1 MKYHTPVLLHE
12 SVEGLNIKTDGIF
25 VDATFGSGGHSRE
38 ILRRIRSGRLFAFD
52 QDPDAERNLIR
63 DKRFV
68 FIRHNFRYLDNFL
81 RYHGVKQVDGILAD
95 LGVSSHQFDD
105 PGRGFSY
112 RISSMLD
119 MRMNPFAPKTAR
131 DVLNR
136 YSGEELVRIFREYG
150 EVANAARLVS
160 EIMEYR
166 KQREIIDTGQFIEV
180 IRSCIPRQQENK
192 YLSKVFQALR
202 IEVND
207 EMGSLKDLL
216 LHSVQLLK
224 PGGRLVVITY
234 HSLEDRM
241 VKHLIRSGNFAG
253 TVEKDLYG
261 HYRVPF
267 RQIHRKVMVPRPDEI
282 AKNPRARSAKLRI
295 AERNKDNS

>member
-12 SVEGLNIKTDGIF
+12 SVEGLNIKADGIF

-38 ILRRIRSGRLFAFD
+38 ILKRIRSGRLFAFD
-52 QDPDAERNLIR
+52 QDPDAEGNLIR
-63 DKRFV
+63 DSRFV

-105 PGRGFSY
+105 PVRGFSY
-112 RISSMLD
+112 RTSSMLD
-119 MRMNPFAPKTAR
+119 MRMNTFAPKTAR

-136 YSGEELVRIFREYG
+136 YSTEELVRIFREYG

-160 EIMEYR
+160 EIVEYR